1 MHVAAGWNGSA
12 TLAFTGEATIIVK
25 RRRPTI
31 PHPFSS
37 HHFTLEFSSPL
48 RPRSCP
54 AVDDDLAPSARSLGL
69 KPPAT
74 RTARPLLK
82 WIPIHWMRPKWHW
95 CKSTRPGRFE
105 CLAGKLATE
114 GQEGRLKQDCYGEP
128 SQATLLSLSRS
139 FITYSPSCFSLF
151 LAVLA
156 TSVKY

>member
-1 MHVAAGWNGSA
+1 MHVAAGGWNGSA

-69 KPPAT
+69 KPPSRHPDCAPAFKVNSNTLDAT
-74 RTARPLLK
+74 KMALTRVDQTGDLNVLLGN
-82 WIPIHWMRPKWHW
+82 WR
-95 CKSTRPGRFE
+95 
-105 CLAGKLATE
+105 
-114 GQEGRLKQDCYGEP
+114 
-128 SQATLLSLSRS
+128 
-139 FITYSPSCFSLF
+139 
-151 LAVLA
+151 
-156 TSVKY
+156 